1 MKKLIRIMTVALII
15 TLGVAIYFF
24 YLLYSVAN
32 EAYSPPK
39 EPKSDKR
46 ARQVNIEEDP
56 FSLLLIGID
65 AREADQGRADTIIV
79 LTANPHKN
87 SVKLTNIPRDTL
99 VKIPDRDQLDKI
111 NHSYAYGGIQLT
123 RETVEEFLDLPIDG
137 YVQVNMQGL
146 EKIVDSLGGIDIHV
160 DSPFT
165 YQGVTFRGDMTL
177 NGKQTLA
184 FVQMRKHDPE
194 GDLGRN
200 KRQQKVIR
208 ALFRKGTE
216 FRTLPRLKRVLEQIG
231 PHLKTDISPWKLISL
246 HQRYRGIDDSR
257 ITTHSFQG
265 QPTMRNGTYYWL
277 IKEDE
282 VRRIR
287 SILAEHL
294 ELDL

>member
-1 MKKLIRIMTVALII
+1 MKKLIRIMTVALVI

-32 EAYSPPK
+32 ESYTPPK

-46 ARQVNIEEDP
+46 ARQINIEEDP
-56 FSLLLIGID
+56 FSLLLVGVD
-65 AREADQGRADTIIV
+65 ARATDQGRADTIIV

-99 VKIPDRDQLDKI
+99 VKIPGRDQMDKI

-137 YVQVNMQGL
+137 YVQVNMEGL

-160 DSPFT
+160 DTPFT
-165 YQGVTFRGDMTL
+165 FQGVTFQGDMTL

-216 FRTLPRLKRVLEQIG
+216 FRTLTRLKGVLEQIG
-231 PHLKTDISPWKLISL
+231 PHLKTDISPWKVISL

-257 ITTHSFQG
+257 ITTHSFEG
-265 QPTMRNGTYYWL
+265 QPTMQNGTYYWL
-277 IKEDE
+277 IKQNE
-282 VRRIR
+282 VKRVRK
-287 SILAEHL
+287 ILAEHL
-294 ELDL
+294 ELEP